1 MNKALSTA
9 WLDTFGRVY
18 NVSPK
23 GQPPA
28 FRMKYGLTHVSHFQ
42 NNWQVWA
49 AFPYLK

>member
-23 GQPPA
+23 GRPLHS
-28 FRMKYGLTHVSHFQ
+28 G
-42 NNWQVWA
+42 
-49 AFPYLK
+49 